1 MKKNYLLLTLSLALS
16 TFIVNDAFTNS
27 SGSPSGSSGGPSGNN
42 NSCARSGC
50 HNGPNASVQTV
61 SISTNIP
68 SSAGFKEDSVYQI
81 TVQANNGGVG
91 TDEIGFSA
99 SIESAG
105 GFEGFATVSDAI
117 NTRKTGSYITHTSAG
132 RNGAAGANSW
142 VFDWNAGQAVDQSTV
157 YVAINFSNNTGGT
170 GGDVI
175 VTQTLVLSKAS
186 GNIGQLELNAVKLSI
201 YPNPVKDQF
210 IVGGNTSLKA
220 PFKLTSINGEFLM
233 DLVSGERLSDDH
245 YRFDISDLAKG
256 NYILSDSQGF
266 SAQLHKE

>member
-27 SGSPSGSSGGPSGNN
+27 GGAPGGSSGGPNGNN

-50 HNGPNASVQTV
+50 HNGPSASVQTV

-81 TVQANNGGVG
+81 TVQANNGGAG
-91 TDEIGFSA
+91 TNEIGFSA
-99 SIESAG
+99 SVESAG
-105 GFEGFATVSDAI
+105 GFEGTATVSDAV

-132 RNGAAGANSW
+132 KNGAAGTNSW
-142 VFDWNAGQAVDQSTV
+142 VFDWNAGQAMDQSTV
-157 YVAINFSNNTGGT
+157 YVAVNFSNNNGNTA
-170 GGDVI
+170 GDVI
-175 VTQTLVLSKAS
+175 VTQTLILSKDS
-186 GNIGQLELNAVKLSI
+186 GNIGQLQMYTVKLSI

-210 IVGGNTSLKA
+210 IVRGNTSLKA
-220 PFKLTSINGEFLM
+220 PFKLTGINGEFIM
-233 DLVSGERLSDDH
+233 DLVNGERLSDDH
-245 YRFDISDLAKG
+245 YRFDVSDLAKG

>member
-1 MKKNYLLLTLSLALS
+1 MKKNYLLLTLSLAMS
-16 TFIVNDAFTNS
+16 IFIVNDAFTNS
-27 SGSPSGSSGGPSGNN
+27 GGAPGGNSSGPNGNN

-50 HNGPNASVQTV
+50 HNGPNASTQTV

-68 SSAGFKEDSVYQI
+68 MAGFKADSIYQI
-81 TVQANNGGVG
+81 TVQADNGGAG

-99 SIESAG
+99 SVESAG
-105 GFEGFATVSDAI
+105 GFEGTVTISDAV
-117 NTRKTGSYITHTSAG
+117 NTKKTSSYITHTSAG
-132 RNGAAGANSW
+132 RNGSAGINTW

-157 YVAINFSNNTGGT
+157 YVAVNFSDNTGST

-175 VTQTLVLSKAS
+175 VTETLSLTKAG
-186 GNIGQLELNAVKLSI
+186 GNIGQLELKAVKLSI

-210 IVGGNTSLKA
+210 ILGANTSLTA
-220 PFKLTSINGEFLM
+220 PFKLTGLNGKFVM
-233 DLVSGERLSDDH
+233 DLGEGESLSNDH

-266 SAQLHKE
+266 SAQLHKD